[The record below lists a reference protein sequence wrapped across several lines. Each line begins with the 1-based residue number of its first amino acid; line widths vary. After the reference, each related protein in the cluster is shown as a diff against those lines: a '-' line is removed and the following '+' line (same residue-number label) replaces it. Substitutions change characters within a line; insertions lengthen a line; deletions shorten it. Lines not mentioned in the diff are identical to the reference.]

1 MNLPEEDITLDPEWI
16 EEQVDR
22 LAAWEY
28 LNRYVKHELD
38 QPMRPHVDALVGLI
52 HALRS
57 DSSTPRRLVGLPALR
72 SILDLR

>member
-38 QPMRPHVDALVGLI
+38 QPMRPQELCDRIGVHKGYI
-52 HALRS
+52 HEMTKSARKKLN
-57 DSSTPRRLVGLPALR
+57 AK
-72 SILDLR
+72 